1 MALNAMGLGF
11 LFTAKDLASGI
22 MTKVQGNFNKVAD
35 TATKKSAGMK
45 QAFAQTALGLGVMAV
60 GIGGLAAGFEAA
72 NKFGEFEQGLAGV
85 RAVMRASDKDFAA
98 LKNSALDAGI
108 ATQFTPV
115 EAVEGLTELAT
126 AGQTATQAVQTL
138 IPVLDL
144 SAGSLGKLGV
154 AGAAQA
160 VVGTLN
166 SYALTADH
174 AADVTDRLLR
184 ITELSNFQARDFE
197 TGLSKA
203 AAKGGIFNQSLND
216 VLITMGLLRNR
227 NIDASSASTAYGEAL
242 RRLATDTHASKAAS
256 KAGVEIYE
264 KGTGKLRQLVDITQ
278 DFADK
283 TANMTD
289 KQRNAL
295 IVQAYGA
302 RGLLTFSAIQKAQ
315 FTQTE
320 NGITTTYRGAEAIA
334 HMRKTMEG
342 AGGSAARFRSALLDT
357 FQGQKTLL
365 HGSLV
370 TLGIV
375 AGEGFAQVFRP
386 VVEGV
391 IFGINM
397 LIRVIKSTPPA
408 LKQFFAGLW
417 VLTSAL
423 FAIVGTI
430 MVTDAAMTLLGISI
444 SSLFD
449 GVAEA
454 IAPVIGVLAL
464 FALGFVA
471 LRYAYEENLGGL
483 ADMSRKSFADIKL
496 AWDGLTQ
503 LFSQGGFS
511 GSVREELNKAGNE
524 GVRNFAI
531 TVYVWAERIK
541 NFFKGIS
548 TGFGDSLREN
558 EGVFTEFRQALQL
571 LGTVLSRLF
580 DTGVDVDANRQKW
593 TSWGESGKSV
603 GHELAGAALLIVRGL
618 TWVVVGIAHVLQ
630 FFDYLSDT
638 LEDVGPFNAIGDSLS
653 EIGKA
658 FETLSGKTSDSQDG
672 VDDWQVTWLMAVRA
686 VATVVRIAL
695 APIAGIIGGIV
706 DSFMSVNL
714 IVNEIFGTLINS
726 VLALGS
732 LLTGDTTAAWGSFK
746 VAAFSAIMAVKG
758 AVMLVMQVIARMVD
772 MLVNA
777 AGGKGTAVEG
787 LKGFDVGLTQGIGG
801 TMGITQD
808 AAGNNIVAPGGASD
822 TPAIDRLLARPG
834 DRDSDAGVKK
844 DLQSQLPGVAEGQ
857 AAAGANADFAAQI
870 ADMRKALGDSTFEA
884 NLTTNL
890 KLDEDVLATA
900 VHKVR
905 RKRNATSF
913 DAGADTQ
920 D

>member
-1 MALNAMGLGF
+1 MGLGF

-35 TATKKSAGMK
+35 QATKKSASMK
-45 QAFAQTALGLGVMAV
+45 QAFAQTGMGLAMMGV
-60 GIGGLAAGFEAA
+60 GIVGLAAGFEAA

-85 RAVMRASDKDFAA
+85 RAVMRASDKDFQK
-98 LKNSALDAGI
+98 LRDSALDAGI

-126 AGQTATQAVQTL
+126 AGQTATQAVATL

-184 ITELSNFQARDFE
+184 ITELSNFQAKDFE
-197 TGLSKA
+197 SGLAKA
-203 AAKGGIFNQSLND
+203 AAKGGVFNQSLND

-242 RRLATDTHASKAAS
+242 RRLATDSHASKAAQQ
-256 KAGVEIYE
+256 AGVDIYE
-264 KGTGKLRQLVDITQ
+264 KGTGKFRQLVDITQ

-289 KQRNAL
+289 KQRNA
-295 IVQAYGA
+295 IAVQAFGA
-302 RGLLTFSAIQKAQ
+302 RGLLTFAAIQKAQ

-320 NGITTTYRGAEAIA
+320 NGITTTYKGAEAIA

-342 AGGSAARFRSALLDT
+342 ASGSAARFRSALLDT

-375 AGEGFAQVFRP
+375 AGEGFAQAFRP
-386 VVEGV
+386 IIEGV

-397 LIRVIKSTPPA
+397 LIRVIKATPAP
-408 LKQFFAGLW
+408 LKQFFAALW
-417 VLTSAL
+417 ILTSTLIAVVG
-423 FAIVGTI
+423 AILTVN
-430 MVTDAAMTLLGISI
+430 AAMTFLGITVGGILS
-444 SSLFD
+444 

-454 IAPVIGVLAL
+454 ASPVIGALAL
-464 FALGFVA
+464 LALGFVA

-483 ADMSRKSFADIKL
+483 ADMSRKSFAEIRL
-496 AWDGLTQ
+496 AWDGLSQ

-524 GVRNFAI
+524 GVRDFAI

-558 EGVFTEFRQALQL
+558 EGIFTEFRESLQL
-571 LGTVLSRLF
+571 LGTMLSRLF
-580 DTGVDVDANRQKW
+580 DTGVDVDQNRQKW
-593 TSWGESGKSV
+593 SSWGESGKSTGRV
-603 GHELAGAALLIVRGL
+603 LGEAALEIVRGL
-618 TWVVVGIAHVLQ
+618 TWVIVGIAHVIQ

-638 LEDVGPFNAIGDSLS
+638 LEDVGPFNAIKDSLKDV
-653 EIGKA
+653 GKA
-658 FETLSGKTSDSQDG
+658 FDELSGKTDDSA
-672 VDDWQVTWLMAVRA
+672 DDSETWQVTWLQAVR
-686 VATVVRIAL
+686 VVGGVFRGVL
-695 APIAGIIGGIV
+695 APIAAIIGGVADAFVTI
-706 DSFMSVNL
+706 NG
-714 IVNEIFGTLINS
+714 IVNELFGTILNS
-726 VLALGS
+726 VVALTY
-732 LLTGDTTAAWGSFK
+732 LLSGDAAAAWGSFK
-746 VAAFSAIMAVKG
+746 VAAFSAIMAVKA

-777 AGGKGTAVEG
+777 GGGKGTAVEG
-787 LKGFDVGLTQGIGG
+787 LKDFDKGLTQGIGG
-801 TMGITQD
+801 TMGVTQD
-808 AAGNNIVAPGGASD
+808 AAGNNIIAPGGASA
-822 TPAIDRLLARPG
+822 TPGIDNLLRRPDG
-834 DRDSDAGVKK
+834 VDPDAGVKA
-844 DLQSQLPGVAEGQ
+844 DLQGQLPGVAEGQ
-857 AAAGANADFAAQI
+857 AASGSSAEMAAAI
-870 ADMRKALGDSTFEA
+870 ADMKKALGDSTFSA

-890 KLDEDVLATA
+890 KLDEDTLAT
-900 VHKVR
+900 VVEKVR
-905 RKRNATSF
+905 RKRRATGF
-913 DAGADTQ
+913 DAGADSQ